1 MRRNSHYRPVGSYP
15 TLSPLPEDIPGG
27 LLSVA
32 LVLLQNIVCSTPL
45 FKGAPCS
52 VQSGL
57 SSTGKDVPAAIA
69 RDQNVPSI
77 NISYLAQYA
86 RIFKQIFKR

>member
-57 SSTGKDVPAAIA
+57 SSTRKKFFRAAIA
-69 RDQNVPSI
+69 RACHV
-77 NISYLAQYA
+77 
-86 RIFKQIFKR
+86 QIII

>member
-1 MRRNSHYRPVGSYP
+1 MRRNSHYRPVSSYL
-15 TLSPLPEDIPGG
+15 TLSPLPEQNSGG

-32 LVLLQNIVCSTPL
+32 LVLLQNMVCSTPL

-57 SSTGKDVPAAIA
+57 SSTQDESRAAIA
-69 RDQNVPSI
+69 RIHSVHV
-77 NISYLAQYA
+77 
-86 RIFKQIFKR
+86 